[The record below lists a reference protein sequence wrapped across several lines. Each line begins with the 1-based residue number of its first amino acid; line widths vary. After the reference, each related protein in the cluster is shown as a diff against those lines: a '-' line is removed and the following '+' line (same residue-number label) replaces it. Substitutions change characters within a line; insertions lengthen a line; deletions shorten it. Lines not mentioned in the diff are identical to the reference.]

1 LYNLR
6 SYLKQLSRLWRKPAD
21 VPRRCIFDER
31 YGCVIPFPI
40 PTHNLGTSFDMQ
52 VMAGNC
58 GYSGK
63 KDVWWH
69 VHHSAPAFKGG
80 MAQTCP
86 HSYRPGQVAQAKPCK
101 CATLD
106 YWQEKIV
113 HVER

>member
-1 LYNLR
+1 LYSLR

-21 VPRRCIFDER
+21 VPRQCIFDDR

-40 PTHNLGTSFDMQ
+40 PTQNLGTSFDLQ

-86 HSYRPGQVAQAKPCK
+86 HSYRPGQAQRAEPCK
-101 CATLD
+101 CEQLD
-106 YWQEKIV
+106 YWREKII